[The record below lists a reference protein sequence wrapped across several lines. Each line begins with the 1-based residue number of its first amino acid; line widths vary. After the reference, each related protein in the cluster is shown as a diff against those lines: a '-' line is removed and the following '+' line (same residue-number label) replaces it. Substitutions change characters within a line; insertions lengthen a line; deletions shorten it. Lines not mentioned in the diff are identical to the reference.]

1 MTYEELMASIEA
13 TASDRMREMKEKAAT
28 EAEGIRKSATER
40 AAGFREEAMVRAK
53 KKIEAEREKMIGRV
67 REDAKLELLKQKQG
81 VSLQALQEARDRVL
95 AARSSPD
102 YPRILRRLAEEALGL
117 VGGSDLVLHVDPRD
131 KILLEKIL
139 RDLQRNSEVVA
150 DLESAG
156 GLTIASRDGRFLVTN
171 TLESR
176 LSRARELL
184 KGEVFSIL
192 YGG

>member
-1 MTYEELMASIEA
+1 MEKIAI
-13 TASDRMREMKEKAAT
+13 KAADLQQTFDKFRQLQT
-28 EAEGIRKSATER
+28 EGDGSVPTA
-40 AAGFREEAMVRAK
+40 
-53 KKIEAEREKMIGRV
+53 
-67 REDAKLELLKQKQG
+67 DKLELLKRKQG
-81 VSLQALQEARDRVL
+81 ISLQALQEARDRVL
-95 AARSSPD
+95 AARSSPA

-117 VGGSDLVLHVDPRD
+117 AGGSDLVLHVDPRD

-184 KGEVFSIL
+184 KGEVFTIL